1 MELLVYI
8 MNRVDQLDELLEK
21 FSQEPD
27 FRATIID
34 SAGMAHMLK
43 DTSYFLNLRN
53 LLNQSQVNSKTILM
67 ALKESDIER
76 AIDIIE
82 SVVGSLEDPDT
93 GVVFTLPIS
102 HAKGLIK
109 KRD

>member
-8 MNRVDQLDELLEK
+8 MNPVELLDDLLEE
-21 FSQEPD
+21 FSKEPR

-34 SAGMAHMLK
+34 STGMAHMLK

-67 ALKESDIER
+67 AIDKDDVDNAIE
-76 AIDIIE
+76 IIE
-82 SVVGSLEDPDT
+82 SVVGSLESPDT
-93 GVVFTLPIS
+93 GVVFTLPIL

-109 KRD
+109 KID

>member
-8 MNRVDQLDELLEK
+8 MNHVDLLDNLLEE
-21 FSQEPD
+21 FSQVPN

-43 DTSYFLNLRN
+43 DTSYFLSLRN

-67 ALKESDIER
+67 AIDKDDVDKAIE
-76 AIDIIE
+76 IIE
-82 SVVGSLEDPDT
+82 SVVGSLDSPDT

-102 HAKGLIK
+102 RAKGLIK
-109 KRD
+109 KQD